1 MKFFGIYMFIN
12 VVCPH
17 FLPSQTIVSKQMSSS
32 SAPVAAGT
40 APKVTLHKLYP
51 IGFYTAESAGSI
63 CSICKLTLEEQCPT
77 CAANP
82 TDEDC
87 VSTANESCGHRLHV
101 HCIDGWLRKTTKCPV
116 CDHEWNAPIM

>member
-1 MKFFGIYMFIN
+1 MCIRDRYQRRVRGLCTLLSSTVPRFYK
-12 VVCPH
+12 
-17 FLPSQTIVSKQMSSS
+17 MSSS
-32 SAPVAAGT
+32 SGT
-40 APKVTLHKLYP
+40 APKVTLHKIYP

-82 TDEDC
+82 RDEDC

-101 HCIDGWLRKTTKCPV
+101 HCIEGWLRKTTKCPV
-116 CDHEWNAPIM
+116 CDHEWNAPVM